1 MITAIVLAAG
11 ESKRMGRPKMLMPWG
26 HTTVFGKVIETLK
39 DAGLENIVVIT
50 GALHEKIVSESDQN
64 ISYVK
69 NKDFSNGEML
79 VSVKV
84 GLNYI
89 KKLLGAALIVLG
101 DQPQIQVETVKK
113 ILERYQLTQHSIIVP
128 SYKMHRGHPWLVDQT
143 YWSEINQLN
152 PPNTLRDFLNSHAN
166 DIDYVLFDSPT
177 ILEDI
182 DTQND
187 YLQYKP

>member
-39 DAGLENIVVIT
+39 DAGLENIVVVT
-50 GALHEKIVSESDQN
+50 SALHEKIVSESDHN
-64 ISYVK
+64 ISYVQ

-89 KKLLGAALIVLG
+89 KKLQGAALIVLG